1 MRVQGARESHL
12 PLRQQPRSYILTF
25 VPMAEPASNRNRR
38 WIIIAVVL
46 ILAAGLLYFA
56 LPSARDR
63 VVVRTAIVERASIVK
78 TVPTNGKVEPLD
90 DFQAHAP
97 APSSIEEIFVHLGD
111 RVSRG
116 QRLLL
121 LDPSDAQLRV
131 ATARNSVQ
139 LTSQD
144 LRNAQAGGT
153 HDEVLAEN
161 ADIRTAG
168 RTLDEA
174 RTSLNTMTAL
184 QAKGAASANEV
195 ASAQERVTDAEAH
208 ITQLQ
213 ARLHGRYGT
222 GDLANNLSQVQR
234 ADQELATAKSAL
246 GGLDIHSPIA
256 GTVYSLPVARYDY
269 VQPGQAL
276 LSIANLYRLQVR
288 AFFDEPE
295 IGALHAGEPVTI
307 TWDAK
312 LGHEWHGH
320 VTQAPTTVVTVGT
333 RNVGECLISIDDADG
348 QLLPNTNVT
357 VTVTTLRLTD
367 VLSLPREA
375 LHTEGNSDF
384 VFRTRVEIQDGLLQG
399 AEVALGATT
408 DTDLHDGLA
417 VRAQPR

>member
-1 MRVQGARESHL
+1 
-12 PLRQQPRSYILTF
+12 
-25 VPMAEPASNRNRR
+25 MAEPESNRNRR

-46 ILAAGLLYFA
+46 LLAAGVLYFA
-56 LPSARDR
+56 LPGARDR
-63 VVVRTAIVERASIVK
+63 VSVRAAAVQRASIVK

-97 APSSIEEIFVHLGD
+97 APSSVEQIFVHLGD
-111 RVSRG
+111 QVSRG

-121 LDPSDAQLRV
+121 LDPSDAQLQM
-131 ATARNSVQ
+131 AAARNSVQ

-144 LRNAQAGGT
+144 LRNVQAGGT
-153 HDEVLAEN
+153 QDEILTAN
-161 ADIRTAG
+161 ADLKTAV
-168 RTLDEA
+168 RSLADA
-174 RTSLNTMTAL
+174 HASLNTMTAL
-184 QAKGAASANEV
+184 QARGAASANEV
-195 ASAQERVTDAEAH
+195 TSAQQHVTDAQARVS
-208 ITQLQ
+208 QLQ

-234 ADQELATAKSAL
+234 ADQQLATAKSAL
-246 GGLDIHSPIA
+246 GGLDIHSPIV

-307 TWDAK
+307 TWDAR
-312 LGHEWHGH
+312 LGREWHGR
-320 VTQAPTTVVTVGT
+320 VTQAPTTVVNVGT

-357 VTVTTLRLTD
+357 VTVTTLQLTD

-384 VFRTRVEIQDGLLQG
+384 VFRILNGKLVRTPIRVGIVTLTRVEVQQGLPQG
-399 AEVALGATT
+399 ALVALGATT
-408 DTDLHDGLA
+408 DTELHDGLA
-417 VRAQPR
+417 VRTQP

>member
-1 MRVQGARESHL
+1 
-12 PLRQQPRSYILTF
+12 
-25 VPMAEPASNRNRR
+25 MAEPVSNRNPR

-63 VVVRTAIVERASIVK
+63 VVVRAATVERASIVK

-97 APSSIEEIFVHLGD
+97 APSSVEEIFVHLGD
-111 RVSRG
+111 KVSRG

-121 LDPSDAQLRV
+121 LDPSDAQLRL

-153 HDEVLAEN
+153 HDEVLTEN
-161 ADIRTAG
+161 ADIKSAQ
-168 RTLDEA
+168 RTLQEA
-174 RTSLNTMTAL
+174 QTSLTTMTAL
-184 QAKGAASANEV
+184 QARGAASANEV
-195 ASAQERVTDAEAH
+195 ASAQQRVADAQAR
-208 ITQLQ
+208 IAQLQ

-222 GDLANNLSQVQR
+222 GDLASNLSQVQR
-234 ADQELATAKSAL
+234 ANQELATAKSAL
-246 GGLDIHSPIA
+246 GGLDIHSPIV

-295 IGALHAGEPVTI
+295 IGALHAGQPVTI

-312 LGHEWHGH
+312 IGHEWHGH
-320 VTQAPTTVVTVGT
+320 VTQSPTTVVNVGT

-357 VTVTTLRLTD
+357 VTVTTLQLTD

-375 LHTEGNSDF
+375 LHTDGNSDF
-384 VFRTRVEIQDGLLQG
+384 VFRIINGKLVRTPVHVGIVTLTRFEIQSGLLQG
-399 AEVALGATT
+399 SLVALGATT

-417 VRAQPR
+417 VRAQP

>member
-1 MRVQGARESHL
+1 M
-12 PLRQQPRSYILTF
+12 P
-25 VPMAEPASNRNRR
+25 EPESNRNRR
-38 WIIIAVVL
+38 WIIITVVL
-46 ILAAGLLYFA
+46 ILAAGILYFA
-56 LPSARDR
+56 LPGKRDR
-63 VVVRTAIVERASIVK
+63 VVVRTATVNRASIVK

-97 APSSIEEIFVHLGD
+97 SPSSVEDVFVHLGD
-111 RVSRG
+111 KVSRG
-116 QRLLL
+116 QRLIL

-139 LTSQD
+139 VTSQD
-144 LRNAQAGGT
+144 LRNTQAGGT
-153 HDEVLAEN
+153 HEEVLTERG
-161 ADIRTAG
+161 DIRAAQSSLT
-168 RTLDEA
+168 EA
-174 RTSLNTMTAL
+174 QASLGTMTAL

-195 ASAQERVTDAEAH
+195 ASAQQRVTDAQAH
-208 ITQLQ
+208 INQLQ

-234 ADQELATAKSAL
+234 ADQELATAKSTL

-269 VQPGQAL
+269 VQSGEAL
-276 LSIANLYRLQVR
+276 LSVANLYRLQVR

-295 IGALHAGEPVTI
+295 IGALRAGEPVTI

-357 VTVTTLRLTD
+357 VTVTTLQLTN

-375 LHTEGNSDF
+375 LHTEGTSDF
-384 VFRTRVEIQDGLLQG
+384 VFRIVDGKLVRTPVRVGVVTLTRVEIQDGLPQG
-399 AEVALGATT
+399 ALVALGATT
-408 DTDLHDGLA
+408 DTDLHDGLP
-417 VRAQPR
+417 VRTQPE

>member
-1 MRVQGARESHL
+1 
-12 PLRQQPRSYILTF
+12 
-25 VPMAEPASNRNRR
+25 MAEPVSNRNRR
-38 WIIIAVVL
+38 WIIITVVL
-46 ILAAGLLYFA
+46 VLAAGLLYLA

-63 VVVRTAIVERASIVK
+63 VVVRTATVDRASILK

-97 APSSIEEIFVHLGD
+97 SPSSVEEIFVHLGEK
-111 RVSRG
+111 VSRG

-139 LTSQD
+139 LSSQD

-153 HDEVLAEN
+153 QDEIQTEN
-161 ADIRTAG
+161 ADLRTAQ
-168 RTLDEA
+168 RSLTEA
-174 RTSLNTMTAL
+174 QTSLATMTTL

-195 ASAQERVTDAEAH
+195 ASAQQRLTDAQARLN
-208 ITQLQ
+208 QLQ

-234 ADQELATAKSAL
+234 ANQELATAKSAL

-256 GTVYSLPVARYDY
+256 GTVYSLPVARFDY
-269 VQPGQAL
+269 MQPGQAL
-276 LSIANLYRLQVR
+276 VSIANLYRLQVR

-295 IGALHAGEPVTI
+295 IGALHAGQPVTI

-333 RNVGECLISIDDADG
+333 RNVGECLISIDDPDG

-357 VTVTTLRLTD
+357 VTVTTLRLTNA
-367 VLSLPREA
+367 LSLPREA

-384 VFRTRVEIQDGLLQG
+384 VFRVVDGKLVRTPVRVGIVTLTRVEIQEGLPQG
-399 AEVALGATT
+399 ALVALGATT

-417 VRAQPR
+417 VRAQP